1 MTIYICTN
9 EELLLRRTDE
19 EQCESLRHERIEVA
33 LQEVYITINQAW
45 SCETIE
51 QEVEESSSFRDW
63 SDWGFGLHQVEHYQ
77 TTGGLIVYTKAN
89 ERGVAVRAARTM
101 MKALKE
107 VSDG

>member
-19 EQCESLRHERIEVA
+19 EQCEALRHERIEVA
-33 LQEVYITINQAW
+33 LQEAYTTINQAW

-51 QEVEESSSFRDW
+51 QEVEESSSFSDW
-63 SDWGFGLHQVEHYQ
+63 SDWGYGCLAPGHHQ

-89 ERGVAVRAARTM
+89 ERGVAVRAARTI
-101 MKALKE
+101 MKVLKE
-107 VSDG
+107 VHDG